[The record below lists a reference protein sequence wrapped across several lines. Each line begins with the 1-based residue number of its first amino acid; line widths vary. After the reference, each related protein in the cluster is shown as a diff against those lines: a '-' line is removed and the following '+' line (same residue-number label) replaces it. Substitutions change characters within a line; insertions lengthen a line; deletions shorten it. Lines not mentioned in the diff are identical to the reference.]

1 MIIENAKNVG
11 KGGVQYAK
19 GNRDGKES
27 VLVFVSDLY
36 ASITPSVKR
45 LRAFDKQMV
54 NAGETQAFE
63 FVIDT
68 DELAFVSSDN
78 QWVTEPGDYTISIG
92 GLTENI
98 TLQGFLFTFLEIHEC
113 NQHAFFVGIWKLHQG
128 ILANY
133 LQRQH

>member
-1 MIIENAKNVG
+1 VKKTDDNKSIRISVNVTN
-11 KGGVQYAK
+11 K

-98 TLQGFLFTFLEIHEC
+98 TL
-113 NQHAFFVGIWKLHQG
+113 
-128 ILANY
+128 
-133 LQRQH
+133 

>member
-1 MIIENAKNVG
+1 
-11 KGGVQYAK
+11 
-19 GNRDGKES
+19 
-27 VLVFVSDLY
+27 
-36 ASITPSVKR
+36 
-45 LRAFDKQMV
+45 MV

-98 TLQGFLFTFLEIHEC
+98 TL
-113 NQHAFFVGIWKLHQG
+113 
-128 ILANY
+128 
-133 LQRQH
+133 